1 MTTLQQHID
10 ALDRMVENGTSVAQ
24 LRSQIAFIGREV
36 AALEADNARLVENK
50 AQLQEAHTKLQ
61 QAQLARDREGADDVQ
76 FHLTMEFRCGKRM
89 GGGWMP
95 FCPKCHMPLVGQQ
108 NPVNG
113 RYLGCCSACCGWGPV
128 ILPADL
134 QQVINEFS
142 RDRNA

>member
-1 MTTLQQHID
+1 MLLTEHID
-10 ALDRMVENGTSVAQ
+10 LLDKMVAHHAATCEI
-24 LRSQIAFIGREV
+24 RSQIAFIGREV
-36 AALEADNARLVENK
+36 AALEADNARLVEDK
-50 AQLQEAHTKLQ
+50 AELQDAHTKLQ
-61 QAQLARDREGADDVQ
+61 QAQLARDREVADGVQ

-89 GGGWMP
+89 GGSWMP

-113 RYLGCCSACCGWGPV
+113 RYLGCCSACCGWGPA

-134 QQVINEFS
+134 QVITDEFS